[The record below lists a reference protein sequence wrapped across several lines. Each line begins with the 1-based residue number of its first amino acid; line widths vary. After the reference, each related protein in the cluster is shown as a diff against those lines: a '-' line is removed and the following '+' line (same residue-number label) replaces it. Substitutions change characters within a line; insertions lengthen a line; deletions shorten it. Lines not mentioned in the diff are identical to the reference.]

1 MINIFFVLITLFF
14 AHATFGQ
21 ESLIKVIN
29 PKEVSTEVVKYQ
41 GIPKEL
47 EGLNW
52 NRWTSKNFV
61 VCSLN
66 DPQAQYL
73 HKHLELVKGWI
84 FTRWGLYD
92 IDFSAQC
99 KLICV
104 DDKDTFK
111 KLFNLEKTR
120 VEIRRDSNDRI
131 TETVIFLLIDGPPS
145 ETIPLPLTQVCLAE
159 FSQKFNCE
167 FKPWAN
173 KGIGSIN
180 GTLSQ
185 IRNNIKENKKTFD
198 VNYILNLNNEE
209 YNKLSEID
217 KSSFDICSLYFC
229 LFLRKEFGQDKFL
242 IFLQKS
248 SQDDPEEAVKK
259 VLGFKDFEQINSSF
273 SRYLNDLKTQV
284 LANKTPDSYLQ
295 VNEKKP

>member
-1 MINIFFVLITLFF
+1 MIKLIILLILFF
-14 AHATFGQ
+14 AQPVFGQ
-21 ESLIKVIN
+21 ESLIKVLN
-29 PKEVSTEVVKYQ
+29 PKEVTAEVAKYQ

-47 EGLNW
+47 EGLTW

-92 IDFSAQC
+92 IDLSAQC

-104 DDKDTFK
+104 DDKDLFK
-111 KLFNLEKTR
+111 KLFNLENTR
-120 VEIRRDSNDRI
+120 VEIRRDSNNRI

-145 ETIPLPLTQVCLAE
+145 ETIPIPLTQVCLSE

-167 FKPWAN
+167 FKPWAT
-173 KGIGSIN
+173 KGIGLIN
-180 GTLSQ
+180 GTLPQ
-185 IRNNIKENKKTFD
+185 IRNIIKLNNKLLD
-198 VNYILNLNNEE
+198 INYILNLNDEE
-209 YNKLSEID
+209 YKKLSEED
-217 KSSFDICSLYFC
+217 KNIFDSCSVYFC

-259 VLGFKDFEQINSSF
+259 VLGFKDFAHLNKSYSG
-273 SRYLNDLKTQV
+273 YLNDLKTQV
-284 LANKTPDSYLQ
+284 IENKTPDSYLQ
-295 VNEKKP
+295 VNEKNP